1 MCTDHADRAEPADPA
16 EIGRLIGRRGFL
28 RSGAVTAAGIG
39 VAGAVAAPSQAVS
52 SQAVSSR
59 AVSGQ
64 AASLS
69 TMKVGSGH
77 RRVPVD
83 QISIQLYTVRDAL
96 SADPAGTLATLA
108 DIGYTKVEA
117 AGTAGLT
124 PAAFRALLDAN
135 GIRATSGH
143 FGIPQPF
150 DPAAWRATLADARTL
165 GCQYVVH
172 PFFGVDANGPIRD
185 AAVWRAFAQDLNQAG
200 ALAREAGLRF
210 GYHNHH
216 YEFFPLADGFG
227 RRGYDVLTATADPR
241 LVQLELDLYWSWR
254 GTADPVDV
262 IRAHRARVRQ
272 FHVKDMN
279 IDSAFADPGT
289 GLIDFRRIFAQSDTA
304 GVKEYIVERDD
315 AGTGSRRPEDALD
328 TAAVGY
334 QFLRNIRF

>member
-1 MCTDHADRAEPADPA
+1 MCTNHVDRANPTEM
-16 EIGRLIGRRGFL
+16 GRLLGRRGFL
-28 RSGAVTAAGIG
+28 RSGAVAAAAVG
-39 VAGAVAAPSQAVS
+39 VAGTVAAPAE
-52 SQAVSSR
+52 
-59 AVSGQ
+59 
-64 AASLS
+64 AALGNS
-69 TMKVGSGH
+69 TAPVGH

-96 SADPAGTLATLA
+96 SADPAGTLAALA

-124 PAAFRALLDAN
+124 AAAFRALLDAN
-135 GIRATSGH
+135 GISATSGH

-150 DPAAWRATLADARTL
+150 DAAAWRATLADARTL
-165 GCQYVVH
+165 GCRQVVH

-185 AAVWRAFAQDLNQAG
+185 AAVWRAFAQDLNKAG
-200 ALAREAGLRF
+200 ALAREAGFRF

-216 YEFFPLADGFG
+216 YEFLPLADGSG
-227 RRGYDVLTATADPR
+227 RRGFDILTSTADPR
-241 LVQLELDLYWSWR
+241 LVHLEVDLYWSWR

-262 IRAHRARVRQ
+262 IRANRGRVLQ

-279 IDSAFADPGT
+279 IDSGFTDPGT
-289 GLIDFRRIFAQSDTA
+289 GLIDFRRIFAESDVA
-304 GVKEYIVERDD
+304 GVREYIVERDD
-315 AGTGSRRPEDALD
+315 AGTGDRQPADALD